1 MRSAN
6 VLNDFVFKYVFGK
19 NCKEANDA
27 LKSLLT
33 VFLERKANRV
43 VVKNSEMLK
52 DYKIKSPRLDLLVEF
67 DDQTMV
73 DLEM

>member
-1 MRSAN
+1 M
-6 VLNDFVFKYVFGK
+6 
-19 NCKEANDA
+19 
-27 LKSLLT
+27 
-33 VFLERKANRV
+33 